1 MISQRTIGFAAVFTP
16 LWFLAIYLVMS
27 DMRPEYSH
35 SRDAISELGS
45 LDAPN
50 IWAWNIFG
58 YILPGLVIALL
69 GTGLKREFSPLGR
82 VATIPFV
89 ALMAS
94 GLFMTLSGVF
104 PANMADFESVTTVVH
119 IIGSTGCFIAFLVAG
134 FWLPFCFRRRISWH
148 WLAWPSLALVVG
160 SIVTGFLRSGDMGG
174 VGQRLTFSCFFL
186 WVALL
191 GFALLRTNERPGVV

>member
-27 DMRPEYSH
+27 AMRPEYSH

-50 IWAWNIFG
+50 LWAWNIFG
-58 YILPGLVIALL
+58 YIVPGLVIVVL

-82 VATIPFV
+82 MATTPFV

-94 GLFMTLSGVF
+94 GLFMALSGVF
-104 PANMADFESVTTVVH
+104 PANMADFESATTVIH
-119 IIGSTGCFIAFLVAG
+119 ILGSTGCFIAFLAAG
-134 FWLPFCFRRRISWH
+134 FWFPFSFRKRNAWH

-160 SIVTGFLRSGDMGG
+160 SIVSGFLRSGETSG
-174 VGQRLTFSCFFL
+174 VGQRLTFACFFL

-191 GFALLRTNERPGVV
+191 GFALLRTNERPSAV